1 MAEFLQASMS
11 KLKEMVD
18 VNTVVGEP
26 ITTPDGETLVPVSRV
41 SFGFGHGGGDLV
53 KQRSGFAGGGTGAVG
68 SQSVTLENS
77 GKLRIAYQQGAG
89 NSVTCVSSVDQLNR
103 FGLYGSDKLAA
114 YDKHFFDSKALV
126 LVKYTVSS
134 GSTQLSL
141 SSATRV
147 SNMVSVHVDAQSA
160 GMGTSDMATWLLW
173 AEVDKSLSDCQWVLD
188 GASGAGS
195 GVTK

>member
-1 MAEFLQASMS
+1 M
-11 KLKEMVD
+11 
-18 VNTVVGEP
+18 
-26 ITTPDGETLVPVSRV
+26 
-41 SFGFGHGGGDLV
+41 
-53 KQRSGFAGGGTGAVG
+53 
-68 SQSVTLENS
+68 
-77 GKLRIAYQQGAG
+77 
-89 NSVTCVSSVDQLNR
+89 TCVSSVDQLNR

-114 YDKHFFDSKALV
+114 YDNNFFDSKALV

-195 GVTK
+195 GVTE

>member
-1 MAEFLQASMS
+1 MHFIPSG
-11 KLKEMVD
+11 
-18 VNTVVGEP
+18 GEQYA
-26 ITTPDGETLVPVSRV
+26 ID
-41 SFGFGHGGGDLV
+41 
-53 KQRSGFAGGGTGAVG
+53 
-68 SQSVTLENS
+68 QSVRSHFRKAQPERLRRRRHRSRGQPVRLENS

>member
-1 MAEFLQASMS
+1 MKSNKLAALLLAAAMCTITAGCTSSPQEESSMPLTS
-11 KLKEMVD
+11 PSAAISEK
-18 VNTVVGEP
+18 P
-26 ITTPDGETLVPVSRV
+26 S
-41 SFGFGHGGGDLV
+41 
-53 KQRSGFAGGGTGAVG
+53 QSGFAGGGTGAVG
-68 SQSVTLENS
+68 SQSVTLANS

-188 GASGAGS
+188 GASGTGS
-195 GVTK
+195 GVTE